1 MSLNY
6 FESEIR
12 NELAKLSNASKDF
25 FWFRLFD
32 TKTMRSV
39 SEKIYAIK
47 NPCDFVAISK
57 GLIYL
62 LELKSTKNPNSFEFR
77 FIRDHQLESLV
88 RAEESGNFVISA
100 HSRFVRIQ
108 TVRSYF
114 LICNRSKRLNYITY
128 AIRAKDLKDL
138 IIKSERKSI
147 KWDNLSERSIRIRRV
162 KGGWDL
168 KELFGLKYIKHIKD
182 Y

>member
-1 MSLNY
+1 MPKVNY
-6 FESEIR
+6 FEREIR
-12 NELAKLSNASKDF
+12 DELAKLSNMRKDF

-32 TKTMRSV
+32 TKTMRSL

-77 FIRDHQLESLV
+77 FIRDHQLKSLV
-88 RAEESGNFVISA
+88 NAEESGNFVISA
-100 HSRFVRIQ
+100 NSRFVRIQ

-114 LICNRSKRLNYITY
+114 LICNRSKRNNYITY
-128 AIRAKDLKDL
+128 ATRAKDLKDL
-138 IIKSERKSI
+138 IINSERKSI
-147 KWDNLSERSIRIRRV
+147 TWDNLSKHSIAIKRS
-162 KGGWDL
+162 KGHWDL
-168 KELFGLKYIKHIKD
+168 RELFGLKFQTP
-182 Y
+182 